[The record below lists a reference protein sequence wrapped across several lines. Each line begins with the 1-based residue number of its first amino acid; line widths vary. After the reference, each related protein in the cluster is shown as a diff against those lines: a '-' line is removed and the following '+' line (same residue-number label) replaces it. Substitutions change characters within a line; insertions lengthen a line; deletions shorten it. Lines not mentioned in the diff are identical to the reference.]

1 MRHNGSMPQLPLLA
15 ASDWG
20 IAVAVF
26 FLLLLFVIVGFA
38 IIQGT
43 RAQLYWRRR
52 VEKGDVDAIRALV
65 GDEVNH
71 WKTARAPKGTAPA
84 VWHGVQGAEL
94 LDVKPDSVR
103 VSASAEGQYALVEGD
118 RREISTSLKEG
129 MKLTAKLADMLF
141 YDIPNVKLPYTQI
154 DIYSTYHDG
163 DGSAQRCI
171 LSTICSREV
180 ADVLDWDD
188 MDADEVVR
196 AFGGR
201 FSLDDRGRAQPIDP
215 NAVGASGVPA
225 VFYEDD

>member
-1 MRHNGSMPQLPLLA
+1 MPQLPLLA

-20 IAVAVF
+20 IAVAIF

-52 VEKGDVDAIRALV
+52 VEKGDVEAIRALV

-84 VWHGVQGAEL
+84 VWHGVQGTEL

-103 VSASAEGQYALVEGD
+103 VSASAEGQYALVNGD

-141 YDIPNVKLPYTQI
+141 YD
-154 DIYSTYHDG
+154 
-163 DGSAQRCI
+163 
-171 LSTICSREV
+171 
-180 ADVLDWDD
+180 
-188 MDADEVVR
+188 
-196 AFGGR
+196 
-201 FSLDDRGRAQPIDP
+201 
-215 NAVGASGVPA
+215 
-225 VFYEDD
+225 